1 MIKSPKKL
9 NTESFDYLDILI
21 TLGKMGGI
29 RRLVTCTTTEL
40 GNLLGISQQTAS
52 RKLVEMEH
60 RHLIIRK
67 YSQRGN
73 SIKITQEGVSNLE
86 QVFTDMWMILTASG
100 RKITDEISLKGTVI
114 TGMAEGAYY
123 MGKRPYRD
131 QITMI
136 LGFAPFPGTL
146 NLQILDEETLNN
158 FERLLRIPAKFISGF
173 KEEDR
178 VFGKV
183 FLWPT
188 YLIIKNRRIPSAI
201 IRPDRTHHTNQVEL
215 IAEENIKGAY
225 DVKDGDE
232 LTVILRKL

>member
-1 MIKSPKKL
+1 MNDSLKKM

-40 GNLLGISQQTAS
+40 GDLLSISQQTAS

-73 SIKITQEGVSNLE
+73 SIKITQEGVSSLE

-100 RKITDEISLKGTVI
+100 RKITGEISLKGTVI

-136 LGFAPFPGTL
+136 LGFTPFPGTL
-146 NLQILDEETLNN
+146 NLQILDEETSNN
-158 FERLLRIPAKFISGF
+158 FERLLRVPAKFISGF

-188 YLIIKNRRIPSAI
+188 YLIINDKSIPSAI
-201 IRPDRTHHTNQVEL
+201 IRPDRTHHTNQIEL
-215 IAEENIKGAY
+215 IAEENIKGTFN
-225 DVKDGDE
+225 VKDGDE
-232 LTVILRKL
+232 LSIILR

>member
-1 MIKSPKKL
+1 
-9 NTESFDYLDILI
+9 
-21 TLGKMGGI
+21 
-29 RRLVTCTTTEL
+29 
-40 GNLLGISQQTAS
+40 
-52 RKLVEMEH
+52 
-60 RHLIIRK
+60 
-67 YSQRGN
+67 
-73 SIKITQEGVSNLE
+73 
-86 QVFTDMWMILTASG
+86 MWMILTASG

-188 YLIIKNRRIPSAI
+188 YLIIKNKRIPSAI

-225 DVKDGDE
+225 DIKDGDE